1 MHKKRLDHLLA
12 GAAVTAILALSAS
25 GSSVFAQS
33 QPVLASVTATE
44 STATPPAADQPAATQ
59 PVAEPQAPAAAP
71 PAPAAETT
79 GNVPAKTVSAD
90 DSAVTEKLREISAGK
105 FDRLLGGRK
114 DRATIEAFYS
124 ERNFAPLW
132 VSGDAF
138 NARGKAAIEYL
149 SHVDEHGL
157 EPADYPIPE
166 IKAGAD
172 ADALAEAELRLVLSV
187 AAFARHAKTGRVHF
201 TRIASDIQ
209 YDLDRPEPGDV
220 LRSIAKAQYVADA
233 LDAFHPPHAGYKALK
248 AKLAEARKQPQD
260 APKPIP
266 GGVTLRYGKDK
277 KGKEV
282 LMQDPRVPAIRAKL
296 GVEGDAS
303 DTTYDKALADA
314 VTKFQRASKI
324 AVTGAVGPQTLDAL
338 NGPRRDRDIDI
349 ITVNMERW
357 RWMPRD
363 LGKIY
368 VMVNI
373 PDYTLKIVRNGERY
387 WQTRIVVGKPS
398 QATPIMSA
406 EMKFITVNPTWNVPP
421 SIIQNEYLPALAQDP
436 GVLERM
442 GLKIMQNPDGT
453 VRIWQPPGDRN
464 ALGRIRFNFPNKFLV
479 YQHDTPD
486 KNLFAHDKRAYS
498 HGCMRVQDP
507 LMYGEKLL
515 SLVLPNENYTAARL
529 QKMFGGSEV
538 NINFPNHLPVHL
550 TYQSAYVDAAG
561 KLVIRDDIYG
571 RDARMIAALKGPD
584 RRVADIPMDRPRTN
598 YAAPVRAAPGTY
610 GGASSN
616 SGFSFFDRLFGQ
628 QPAAAATPPKPVQRQ
643 RAASQNNNN
652 SNSNR
657 NWR

>member
-12 GAAVTAILALSAS
+12 GAAVTAILALSTS

-33 QPVLASVTATE
+33 KPVLASVTTTE

-436 GVLERM
+436 GVLDRM

-550 TYQSAYVDAAG
+550 TYQSAYVDDAG

-571 RDARMIAALKGPD
+571 RDARMIAALKGAD
-584 RRVADIPMDRPRTN
+584 RRVADVPMDRPRTN

-628 QPAAAATPPKPVQRQ
+628 QPAAATPPKPVQRQ